1 MAGESHS
8 FKSPQDSC
16 NEVLKVLRESNL
28 HFIVNESPYSVQI
41 CVRKKFLN
49 HSQEYKA
56 SVPSSTSLSATI
68 VALEKKNEDLSHE
81 KKNLVCTLEEVNERI
96 NNLNAANK
104 ILHKRIE
111 SVESEYR
118 KEKNENNKKFMD
130 AIALNKAKI
139 KSLEKTVKD
148 GKKKL
153 DNAHD
158 AIAKLKT
165 GISSE
170 NKPAKKKL
178 GVGGESLANAKKDE
192 NENNIHNSLIPE
204 PDSGSKTE
212 MSPVRSCSPSRS
224 PPGTPSS
231 PHTPPGPPPSSFSS
245 QLQPSATLSCYF
257 ENLVQILVK
266 KQN

>member
-1 MAGESHS
+1 
-8 FKSPQDSC
+8 
-16 NEVLKVLRESNL
+16 
-28 HFIVNESPYSVQI
+28 
-41 CVRKKFLN
+41 
-49 HSQEYKA
+49 
-56 SVPSSTSLSATI
+56 
-68 VALEKKNEDLSHE
+68 
-81 KKNLVCTLEEVNERI
+81 
-96 NNLNAANK
+96 
-104 ILHKRIE
+104 
-111 SVESEYR
+111 
-118 KEKNENNKKFMD
+118 MD
-130 AIALNKAKI
+130 ATAFNKAKI
-139 KSLEKTVKD
+139 KSLEKTIKN

-158 AIAKLKT
+158 TIAKLET

-178 GVGGESLANAKKDE
+178 DVGGESLANVKNNE
-192 NENNIHNSLIPE
+192 NENAFHNSLILE

-257 ENLVQILVK
+257 EKSGPDLVHKTELISEDYIKNLSKLNLAPRIK
-266 KQN
+266 KQEDV